1 MKTLIVRWSVLMLL
15 VSLVAGASTAQAPPK
30 REFRA
35 AWLATVDNLDW
46 PVRGDTPQ
54 NQKNQLIVL
63 MDGMKAAGINTVIFQ
78 VRPECD
84 ALYASAYEPWSYHL
98 TGTQG
103 SGPSPFYDPLEFAI
117 QEAHKRG
124 MELHAWFNPY
134 RAEKAINRYPLASSH
149 VYVQHPDWILSFPSS
164 NLRILN
170 PGLEQVREFVARV
183 VADVVRR
190 YDVDGIHAD
199 DYFYP
204 YSPIIST
211 EDAATFT
218 AYPRGFTNIG
228 DWRRDNVNLLMK
240 MIMDSVNT
248 IKPSVK
254 FGMSPFGIWKNGVP
268 PGITGLDAYSSIY
281 GDAIAWLQQKT
292 VDYLTPQLYW
302 KIGGSQ
308 DYAKLSAWWA
318 DSCARN
324 GRHLYP
330 GLASYRM
337 TSGSGD
343 WPASEILSQVRI
355 NRGNPKIQ
363 GEVYFRAALGLV
375 ENTKGF
381 ADSLKTGMYRYP
393 ALLPVM
399 MWKDTIAP
407 FMPRNIRY
415 EKISPSAP
423 AAILWDLPLTA
434 PDGDSAKRY
443 AVYRFDHAP
452 SLPAELADA
461 RNMIDVVGAR
471 SFTPPTPPPGG
482 PYSYVVTALD
492 RNYNESEPSTIL
504 LVGVPAVPVLAS
516 PGPLAIEMPESLTVR
531 WKSDPLVAA
540 YHVQVALDS
549 LFAGTLI
556 VNDSTVTDTA
566 RVVRGYPGLTAV
578 YWRVR
583 ARNAAGASAFSAPRV
598 FYGGFPAV
606 ALGVYPANS
615 ALDIPTTAALRWGTA
630 PAAASYRVQLALA
643 ANFTPTL
650 VDTAGIVDT
659 SFTPGALQN
668 YKIYFWRVKATNT
681 FGTSDWSI
689 AYRFRTVQATGVEE
703 EEFPSTYSLAQ
714 NYPNPFNPVTTIRFT
729 VPRSGLVRVAVFDLL
744 GREVASLVDGELPAG
759 AYAVQWDASGVAS
772 GMYLC
777 RMQAGDFVR
786 INRMLL
792 LR

>member
-1 MKTLIVRWSVLMLL
+1 MSMIVRCTVLVLLMSL
-15 VSLVAGASTAQAPPK
+15 VSGVLSAQTPPK

-54 NQKNQLIVL
+54 NQKNQLLVL
-63 MDGMKAAGINTVIFQ
+63 LDGMKAAGINTVIFQ

-84 ALYASAYEPWSYHL
+84 ALYASPYEPWSYHL

-103 SGPSPFYDPLEFAI
+103 SGPSPFYDPLEYAV

-149 VYVQHPDWILSFPSS
+149 VYVQHPDWILTFPSS

-183 VADVVRR
+183 AADIVRR

-240 MIMDSVNT
+240 MIMDSVNV
-248 IKPSVK
+248 IKPYVK

-268 PGITGLDAYSSIY
+268 PGITGLDAYGSIY
-281 GDAIAWLQQKT
+281 GDAIAWLHQKS

-308 DYAKLSAWWA
+308 DYLKLSAWWA

-337 TSGSGD
+337 SSGSGD
-343 WPASEILSQVRI
+343 WPASEILSQVRV
-355 NRGNPKIQ
+355 NRGNAKIQ
-363 GEVYFRAALGLV
+363 GEVYFRAALGLI

-381 ADSLKTGMYRYP
+381 ADSLRLGMYSSP
-393 ALLPVM
+393 ALLPQM

-423 AAILWDLPLTA
+423 AAILWDLPLSA

-443 AVYRFDHAP
+443 AVYRFNHTP
-452 SLPAELADA
+452 SLPAELADP
-461 RNMIDVVGAR
+461 RNMVDVVGAR

-492 RNYNESEPSTIL
+492 RNYNESEASSIL
-504 LVGVPAVPVLAS
+504 LIGAPAVPVLAS

-531 WKSDPLVAA
+531 WKSDPLVAS
-540 YHVQVALDS
+540 YHVQVSLDS
-549 LFAGTLI
+549 AFAGTLI

-566 RVVRGYPGLTAV
+566 RVVRGYPGLAAV

-606 ALGVYPANS
+606 ALGVYPPNS
-615 ALDIPTTAALRWGTA
+615 SLDIPTSAALRWGIA
-630 PAAASYRVQLALA
+630 PAAATYRVQVALA
-643 ANFTPTL
+643 TTFAPAL
-650 VDTAGIVDT
+650 VDTAGLVDT
-659 SFTPGALQN
+659 TFSPVGMQN

-703 EEFPSTYSLAQ
+703 EEFPSEYTLAQ

-729 VPRSGLVRVAVFDLL
+729 VPRSGYVRLNVFDLL
-744 GREVASLVDGELPAG
+744 GREVASLVDSELPAG
-759 AYAVQWDASGVAS
+759 AYAVQWDGSGAAS
-772 GMYLC
+772 GMYVY